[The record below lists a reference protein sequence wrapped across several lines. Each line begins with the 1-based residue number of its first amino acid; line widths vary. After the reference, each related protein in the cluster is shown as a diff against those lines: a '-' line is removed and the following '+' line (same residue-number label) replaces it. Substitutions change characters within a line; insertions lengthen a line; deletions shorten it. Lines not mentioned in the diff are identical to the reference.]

1 MQFSFNF
8 DSYEKSGKSKKD
20 AIDYLKTL
28 DSYVNFDKLEKD
40 YNNDDDAIFD
50 QLKKANIT
58 FRKKD
63 TQPTSQNTQNTTNN
77 QNANS
82 STEDTQNNAL
92 NANANS
98 QNTTA
103 LNDNLQNTTNNQ
115 NLNTQINEPEQPLNA
130 KTNQGQGNTLTNE
143 KNTQINAQNTQNE
156 EEQKLAKKEEELN
169 HRGFWEKVKDDFL
182 EETGAGQLMDLA
194 NEGLKKLGYDNK
206 DYVTEDE
213 KTQIYDKAL
222 NSARQKIANGGS
234 YDDLTPLEK
243 DILAKKDN
251 TGTHQAFAKEQQR
264 SEIEKKD
271 KLDKKDMDLI
281 NSDLGFFNT
290 LFNSDKESKKEWEE
304 KRQSEGII
312 SQDIQKAVN
321 TLKQF
326 DEGSLL
332 KNVVFANK
340 DEELQYK
347 KNLLDDAYKIAE
359 LNGFN
364 DVGMDKKGDIYFI
377 KTDADGNEKKYLVN
391 TGFFDNFM
399 NMLNDSKF
407 ELAGGIAGALKG
419 AKRGTSPMSKALNSI
434 AGGALGSFAGAAAD
448 AKLADMYLNRESD
461 FKKNLDYAL
470 QAGLLSAAGDG
481 VMLGLTHGMSKAIQ
495 PIKTAVD
502 KAGNLLSE
510 RTALGFLKTIPTQNI
525 KAAENV
531 IDEVF
536 TPQMKEDLKAA
547 KESLG
552 GAVNGSDL
560 QNPILEKLKDT
571 FTKKYGANDEKTQK
585 IAKLADI
592 FNGNSLKTRQ
602 QDMLD
607 LIRSDKEGTTL
618 SYLLEVAK
626 DDVKI
631 QQNLKNML
639 NLSTSQ
645 VKRNLENLKINP
657 YEIKQI
663 MDDFETGNKN
673 AFKEVE
679 NQISNLYDDKMKVV
693 LDPSEYNKIK
703 QEFIDNGVPLEEATP
718 FLRDLENNVF
728 SPEGVTFSKLNNFR
742 KNLNYY
748 IYNKD
753 KTPNFVNS
761 VKKLAEGTLK
771 NEIDK
776 GIDNIFKEN
785 PAAYDSIKKLYS
797 SSLQD
802 YAAMKELNESVKR
815 LGLQDAQKS
824 TDEVVDNLIK
834 YAKGQGEN
842 GVNNLNKIKNYLGK
856 DNHAFLEMQILNRIF
871 KESMVENERAKLS
884 VLDSDK
890 FLNKVKELVGNNA
903 PAPQGAFSTPQ
914 ARGGAS
920 AGAIENENIAKYAL
934 NKTEFEKRNAL
945 KEDLKSLKDI
955 DFTNENS
962 GLKASLS
969 NTGIKKA
976 LSDRAI
982 SKSVNNGFN
991 ASDHLEAVQ
1000 DIKNLF
1006 EKAHLKQSTEDLKHG
1021 DKALKV
1027 YRFESDFKDGKALIL
1042 VKESLDKDKKKIYT
1056 LELENLEKHTKPQY
1070 ALFTSKE
1077 AQDFLNIVEGFHK
1090 LYKNDASIAKNFT
1103 QTTAQKM
1110 GTSIATSAEGAIK
1123 QKVIKGAFDPIF
1135 RLLPEKIFFGMFSK
1149 QIQGGAL
1156 RYHLKKAL
1164 SRSLN
1169 YNDFKLKL
1177 EKELQKT
1184 HFNSKTKELL
1194 NDLMD
1199 NLDQFNKTKE
1209 EVLNA
1214 KALKEQ
1220 EARDA
1225 ELALIREQKEKQE
1238 EFFKQKEE
1246 EFGQE
1251 AINNNALKQG
1261 EAIEIQGLGNEN
1273 SHLNASTEPSLQQ
1286 PLKNTE
1292 KIYLKENDEPLNV
1305 EYAVVKK
1312 DQVKPTF
1319 EHGGPQGRT
1328 EKQEA
1333 LINKI
1338 TNDFNPD
1345 LLVSIKGDLKKGN
1358 PIILKDGQVL
1368 AGNHRSEAIKN
1379 LNGEQ
1384 LERYKK
1390 AVKDNFNIDLK
1401 DDEMLVRLVKDNDDA
1416 KIKRYAFASNEG
1428 MENNLSEQ
1436 SLVLFS
1442 KYKNEIDKL
1451 KKSDM
1456 KFNADDLYNEK
1467 NMVMKAL
1474 GENSLTKLE
1483 DTNKALFYSL
1493 LRGANANVVKAL
1505 EELEKQNL
1513 EELSK
1518 TLSMFYDNAGGF
1530 FNITHDTDMP
1540 LMSNLQ
1546 NYLSDAFVKTARK
1559 TESRESDFTKLSEDI
1574 KAFLNNAD
1582 KETAL
1587 KLNPNLVNDLKSQ
1600 ALGVGFA
1607 RFSRLENP
1615 NTNLFDFLKDLKKTF
1630 EEKGQPDLFSGKEGT
1645 PLNKRN
1651 EYDFI
1656 EELLLQGQDSKAKFD
1671 LINQI
1676 RELRDWQNDPAHF
1689 KPKEEEIKTTREI
1702 INQAKA
1708 NGLSVKETRKAVE
1721 ANKVL
1726 KEEKL
1731 KQEIK
1736 EAKEKHNALKENESE
1751 NSHLKEEETQNP
1763 QNPIDN
1769 TQNNQNVNSQN
1780 QPLKT
1785 QPQSK
1790 IFNQEENE
1798 NIRNLEKEYR
1808 EAYNKWESLE
1818 AQNRERI
1825 DKWNER
1831 LEEDNK
1837 NIEEGFKS
1845 LGVEALKY
1853 DAFNHIFSR
1862 YGGLGGTGK
1871 NIRNIINDLRP
1882 HLTEEELKSLKDN
1895 EPLIEKIESLGKE
1908 ALDLNA
1914 KIKDYSVLMREKHKG
1929 QHIVK
1934 EHREEHEAQ
1943 QRMHKIREDL
1953 NDARVKRAYRLK
1965 ELIEKNEPIRSKEEY
1980 NYINEA
1986 LSDGPLKIML
1996 DKKIK
2001 HLNKKMENFLKADEF
2016 NQSTTIQANQHLG
2029 AGLFGGMINGLSED
2043 ENGNL
2048 TFNPQDFLKGFAAGG
2063 LGSLGMNKALKVI
2076 KQNPQ
2081 LKRNLLNELKKSLS
2095 ITHGDLAKV
2104 YPVFKNTQ
2112 RFKATKKDK
2121 ALNIQARLA
2130 LKLLEK
2136 KRERDYGM

>member
-82 STEDTQNNAL
+82 STDNTQNNAL

-304 KRQSEGII
+304 KRQSEGIV

-1751 NSHLKEEETQNP
+1751 NLYGKEGEEEIKGENFTIKKDKEAKSDLNVKMQVEPYVRDLANLTSQNIKADLYFLAKKHPEMFKKPSDAFKLLKEIKENPTFFYKNNRMDIALIAKRLEDDKLGKLGIDKETGEVRHLTKSRNADKENERIHKRDGKSPLAESPYSAQ
-1763 QNPIDN
+1763 PILSEDSEPTADGVKTLLKGN
-1769 TQNNQNVNSQN
+1769 EDFTQKEHKPSLSESEAN
-1780 QPLKT
+1780 QPL
-1785 QPQSK
+1785 
-1790 IFNQEENE
+1790 
-1798 NIRNLEKEYR
+1798 
-1808 EAYNKWESLE
+1808 
-1818 AQNRERI
+1818 
-1825 DKWNER
+1825 
-1831 LEEDNK
+1831 
-1837 NIEEGFKS
+1837 
-1845 LGVEALKY
+1845 
-1853 DAFNHIFSR
+1853 
-1862 YGGLGGTGK
+1862 
-1871 NIRNIINDLRP
+1871 
-1882 HLTEEELKSLKDN
+1882 
-1895 EPLIEKIESLGKE
+1895 
-1908 ALDLNA
+1908 
-1914 KIKDYSVLMREKHKG
+1914 
-1929 QHIVK
+1929 
-1934 EHREEHEAQ
+1934 
-1943 QRMHKIREDL
+1943 
-1953 NDARVKRAYRLK
+1953 
-1965 ELIEKNEPIRSKEEY
+1965 
-1980 NYINEA
+1980 
-1986 LSDGPLKIML
+1986 SD
-1996 DKKIK
+1996 
-2001 HLNKKMENFLKADEF
+2001 

-2104 YPVFKNTQ
+2104 YPVFKNTKP
-2112 RFKATKKDK
+2112 FKATKKDK

>member
-1 MQFSFNF
+1 MDEFLIPIDNQK
-8 DSYEKSGKSKKD
+8 DKEKQ
-20 AIDYLKTL
+20 
-28 DSYVNFDKLEKD
+28 
-40 YNNDDDAIFD
+40 NNA
-50 QLKKANIT
+50 LNA
-58 FRKKD
+58 
-63 TQPTSQNTQNTTNN
+63 
-77 QNANS
+77 NANS
-82 STEDTQNNAL
+82 SFNTQNNAL

-103 LNDNLQNTTNNQ
+103 LNANLQNTQNNQ

-130 KTNQGQGNTLTNE
+130 KTNQGQGNTLPNE

-156 EEQKLAKKEEELN
+156 EEQKLAKSISCPAPVSSKKSSLTFPQKPRWFN
-169 HRGFWEKVKDDFL
+169 SSSF
-182 EETGAGQLMDLA
+182 LA

-234 YDDLTPLEK
+234 YDNLTPLEK

-251 TGTHQAFAKEQQR
+251 TGTKAAFEKEQQR

-419 AKRGTSPMSKALNSI
+419 AKRGTSPMAKALNSI

-693 LDPSEYNKIK
+693 LEPSEYNKIK

-761 VKKLAEGTLK
+761 VKKLAEGVLK

-934 NKTEFEKRNAL
+934 NKTELEKRNAL
-945 KEDLKSLKDI
+945 KEELKSLKDI

-1070 ALFTSKE
+1070 AVFTSKE
-1077 AQDFLNIVEGFHK
+1077 AQDFLNIVDGFHK

-1194 NDLMD
+1194 NDLME

-1209 EVLNA
+1209 EVLEAKARENLSKEEALNKLENLRGEEIPKELNIETFYKELNSVENKENFIKHLQSREDAQSRLAYLNLVKPTLETPDLILKNKERQEFIKKFTDGKDFFSLLITEENGKRLITFLPRTREDFIIKKIDNA
-1214 KALKEQ
+1214 DLIQTFTGRASENMNGLANENLAKPSLKNTEENLNEQKALKESERENLNGKEGEENENINK
-1220 EARDA
+1220 EAADLWKKTFNLKSVNDSFIPAFKPEVKEALNKALKGEEIKLTKGSLIKLIERDRTDFIPFIKDTLEEPEA
-1225 ELALIREQKEKQE
+1225 VIKQADGALIFVKGYKDKKYFTSVARSDNGEWTIRSNAPKILNNLNNKIKEGGEVLYSDLSELPIIDQPALATKSLNSETNHEASIANQNLNGNNHLDLNEPRLNETERPTIKVFNEDILANNNKE
-1238 EFFKQKEE
+1238 EFK
-1246 EFGQE
+1246 
-1251 AINNNALKQG
+1251 ALKDNQS
-1261 EAIEIQGLGNEN
+1261 EN
-1273 SHLNASTEPSLQQ
+1273 SHL
-1286 PLKNTE
+1286 
-1292 KIYLKENDEPLNV
+1292 
-1305 EYAVVKK
+1305 
-1312 DQVKPTF
+1312 
-1319 EHGGPQGRT
+1319 
-1328 EKQEA
+1328 
-1333 LINKI
+1333 
-1338 TNDFNPD
+1338 
-1345 LLVSIKGDLKKGN
+1345 
-1358 PIILKDGQVL
+1358 
-1368 AGNHRSEAIKN
+1368 
-1379 LNGEQ
+1379 
-1384 LERYKK
+1384 
-1390 AVKDNFNIDLK
+1390 
-1401 DDEMLVRLVKDNDDA
+1401 
-1416 KIKRYAFASNEG
+1416 
-1428 MENNLSEQ
+1428 
-1436 SLVLFS
+1436 
-1442 KYKNEIDKL
+1442 
-1451 KKSDM
+1451 
-1456 KFNADDLYNEK
+1456 
-1467 NMVMKAL
+1467 
-1474 GENSLTKLE
+1474 
-1483 DTNKALFYSL
+1483 
-1493 LRGANANVVKAL
+1493 
-1505 EELEKQNL
+1505 
-1513 EELSK
+1513 
-1518 TLSMFYDNAGGF
+1518 
-1530 FNITHDTDMP
+1530 
-1540 LMSNLQ
+1540 
-1546 NYLSDAFVKTARK
+1546 
-1559 TESRESDFTKLSEDI
+1559 
-1574 KAFLNNAD
+1574 
-1582 KETAL
+1582 
-1587 KLNPNLVNDLKSQ
+1587 
-1600 ALGVGFA
+1600 
-1607 RFSRLENP
+1607 
-1615 NTNLFDFLKDLKKTF
+1615 
-1630 EEKGQPDLFSGKEGT
+1630 
-1645 PLNKRN
+1645 
-1651 EYDFI
+1651 
-1656 EELLLQGQDSKAKFD
+1656 
-1671 LINQI
+1671 
-1676 RELRDWQNDPAHF
+1676 
-1689 KPKEEEIKTTREI
+1689 KEEEIKTTREI

-1721 ANKVL
+1721 ANKAL

-1736 EAKEKHNALKENESE
+1736 EAKEKHNALKESENLNSQMIEKNKEEERTKTQSE
-1751 NSHLKEEETQNP
+1751 NSHLKEEETQNT
-1763 QNPIDN
+1763 QTSTDN
-1769 TQNNQNVNSQN
+1769 TQNNQNVNSNTQN

-1798 NIRNLEKEYR
+1798 NIRNLDCG
-1808 EAYNKWESLE
+1808 W
-1818 AQNRERI
+1818 
-1825 DKWNER
+1825 
-1831 LEEDNK
+1831 
-1837 NIEEGFKS
+1837 
-1845 LGVEALKY
+1845 
-1853 DAFNHIFSR
+1853 
-1862 YGGLGGTGK
+1862 
-1871 NIRNIINDLRP
+1871 
-1882 HLTEEELKSLKDN
+1882 
-1895 EPLIEKIESLGKE
+1895 
-1908 ALDLNA
+1908 
-1914 KIKDYSVLMREKHKG
+1914 
-1929 QHIVK
+1929 
-1934 EHREEHEAQ
+1934 
-1943 QRMHKIREDL
+1943 
-1953 NDARVKRAYRLK
+1953 
-1965 ELIEKNEPIRSKEEY
+1965 
-1980 NYINEA
+1980 
-1986 LSDGPLKIML
+1986 
-1996 DKKIK
+1996 
-2001 HLNKKMENFLKADEF
+2001 
-2016 NQSTTIQANQHLG
+2016 
-2029 AGLFGGMINGLSED
+2029 
-2043 ENGNL
+2043 
-2048 TFNPQDFLKGFAAGG
+2048 
-2063 LGSLGMNKALKVI
+2063 
-2076 KQNPQ
+2076 
-2081 LKRNLLNELKKSLS
+2081 
-2095 ITHGDLAKV
+2095 
-2104 YPVFKNTQ
+2104 VFKGW
-2112 RFKATKKDK
+2112 FCV
-2121 ALNIQARLA
+2121 
-2130 LKLLEK
+2130 LEFTF
-2136 KRERDYGM
+2136 

>member
-1220 EARDA
+1220 EA
-1225 ELALIREQKEKQE
+1225 
-1238 EFFKQKEE
+1238 
-1246 EFGQE
+1246 
-1251 AINNNALKQG
+1251 INNADPIQTFTSRASENMNGLAEENLAKPSLKNTEENLNEPNALKESESENLNSDLSELPIIDQPALATKSLNSETNH
-1261 EAIEIQGLGNEN
+1261 EASIAKQNLNGNNQIDFSKSSIKDIKHEFLQELKPYFNQVLENTDKNKAYFNLKSLNKMMSDRAISKSVNNGFTREEHLEAVRNIKNLFENSKLVNSHTDNKNLEDNIIIHRYNAPFENANALITAKESLDKNKNKLYTLELELTPRFNETERPTIKVSNEDSLDSRKGHGGQNMPNIVKANEDILANNNKEEFKALKDNESEN
-1273 SHLNASTEPSLQQ
+1273 SHL
-1286 PLKNTE
+1286 
-1292 KIYLKENDEPLNV
+1292 
-1305 EYAVVKK
+1305 
-1312 DQVKPTF
+1312 
-1319 EHGGPQGRT
+1319 
-1328 EKQEA
+1328 
-1333 LINKI
+1333 
-1338 TNDFNPD
+1338 
-1345 LLVSIKGDLKKGN
+1345 
-1358 PIILKDGQVL
+1358 
-1368 AGNHRSEAIKN
+1368 
-1379 LNGEQ
+1379 
-1384 LERYKK
+1384 
-1390 AVKDNFNIDLK
+1390 
-1401 DDEMLVRLVKDNDDA
+1401 
-1416 KIKRYAFASNEG
+1416 
-1428 MENNLSEQ
+1428 
-1436 SLVLFS
+1436 
-1442 KYKNEIDKL
+1442 
-1451 KKSDM
+1451 
-1456 KFNADDLYNEK
+1456 
-1467 NMVMKAL
+1467 
-1474 GENSLTKLE
+1474 
-1483 DTNKALFYSL
+1483 
-1493 LRGANANVVKAL
+1493 
-1505 EELEKQNL
+1505 
-1513 EELSK
+1513 
-1518 TLSMFYDNAGGF
+1518 
-1530 FNITHDTDMP
+1530 
-1540 LMSNLQ
+1540 
-1546 NYLSDAFVKTARK
+1546 
-1559 TESRESDFTKLSEDI
+1559 
-1574 KAFLNNAD
+1574 
-1582 KETAL
+1582 
-1587 KLNPNLVNDLKSQ
+1587 
-1600 ALGVGFA
+1600 
-1607 RFSRLENP
+1607 
-1615 NTNLFDFLKDLKKTF
+1615 
-1630 EEKGQPDLFSGKEGT
+1630 
-1645 PLNKRN
+1645 
-1651 EYDFI
+1651 
-1656 EELLLQGQDSKAKFD
+1656 
-1671 LINQI
+1671 
-1676 RELRDWQNDPAHF
+1676 
-1689 KPKEEEIKTTREI
+1689 KEEEIKTTREI

-1751 NSHLKEEETQNP
+1751 NLYGKEGEENGIKKEAADLWKNTFNLKSVNDSFIPAFKPEVKEALNKALKGEEIKLTKGSLIKLIERDRTDFIP
-1763 QNPIDN
+1763 FIKDTLEEPEAVILDN
-1769 TQNNQNVNSQN
+1769 EDALIFVKDINKKYYLTSIGKNYNGKWVISSISYKSLNTLKNRLNDEGRLIFLDKEASNILAEAFTAKTFSSKLESNFTKHELIENLSEAN
-1780 QPLKT
+1780 QPL
-1785 QPQSK
+1785 
-1790 IFNQEENE
+1790 
-1798 NIRNLEKEYR
+1798 
-1808 EAYNKWESLE
+1808 
-1818 AQNRERI
+1818 
-1825 DKWNER
+1825 
-1831 LEEDNK
+1831 
-1837 NIEEGFKS
+1837 
-1845 LGVEALKY
+1845 
-1853 DAFNHIFSR
+1853 
-1862 YGGLGGTGK
+1862 
-1871 NIRNIINDLRP
+1871 
-1882 HLTEEELKSLKDN
+1882 
-1895 EPLIEKIESLGKE
+1895 
-1908 ALDLNA
+1908 
-1914 KIKDYSVLMREKHKG
+1914 
-1929 QHIVK
+1929 
-1934 EHREEHEAQ
+1934 
-1943 QRMHKIREDL
+1943 
-1953 NDARVKRAYRLK
+1953 
-1965 ELIEKNEPIRSKEEY
+1965 
-1980 NYINEA
+1980 
-1986 LSDGPLKIML
+1986 SD
-1996 DKKIK
+1996 
-2001 HLNKKMENFLKADEF
+2001 

-2104 YPVFKNTQ
+2104 YPVFKNTKP
-2112 RFKATKKDK
+2112 FKATKKDK
-2121 ALNIQARLA
+2121 ALNIQAKAALRDLQIENMQDVLKNLNINPLPRELNEEEIQGLLKSFDNEKNIKEHLFTRTDAKLRKSLFRL
-2130 LKLLEK
+2130 LKDTQNDPQIHYIKNGRDKKVKRYKGDENEPYFYVLITQDKDKTFITHFKNTDEK
-2136 KRERDYGM
+2136 YLSKELINADKIIKDADIIETLRRQTGDNKVSTHDANSS

>member
-63 TQPTSQNTQNTTNN
+63 TQANTQNTTNN

-103 LNDNLQNTTNNQ
+103 LNANSQNTTNNQ

-130 KTNQGQGNTLTNE
+130 KTNQGQGNTLPNE

-156 EEQKLAKKEEELN
+156 EEQKLAKKEEDLN

-194 NEGLKKLGYDNK
+194 NEGLKKIGYDNK

-251 TGTHQAFAKEQQR
+251 TGTKAAFEKEQQR

-602 QDMLD
+602 QDILD

-728 SPEGVTFSKLNNFR
+728 SPDGVTFSKLNNFR

-934 NKTEFEKRNAL
+934 NKTELEKRNAL

-1199 NLDQFNKTKE
+1199 NLDQFNKAKE

-1220 EARDA
+1220 EA
-1225 ELALIREQKEKQE
+1225 
-1238 EFFKQKEE
+1238 
-1246 EFGQE
+1246 
-1251 AINNNALKQG
+1251 INNADP
-1261 EAIEIQGLGNEN
+1261 IQTFTSRASENMNGLAEEN
-1273 SHLNASTEPSLQQ
+1273 LAKPS
-1286 PLKNTE
+1286 LKNTE
-1292 KIYLKENDEPLNV
+1292 E
-1305 EYAVVKK
+1305 
-1312 DQVKPTF
+1312 
-1319 EHGGPQGRT
+1319 
-1328 EKQEA
+1328 
-1333 LINKI
+1333 
-1338 TNDFNPD
+1338 
-1345 LLVSIKGDLKKGN
+1345 
-1358 PIILKDGQVL
+1358 
-1368 AGNHRSEAIKN
+1368 N
-1379 LNGEQ
+1379 LNE
-1384 LERYKK
+1384 
-1390 AVKDNFNIDLK
+1390 
-1401 DDEMLVRLVKDNDDA
+1401 
-1416 KIKRYAFASNEG
+1416 
-1428 MENNLSEQ
+1428 
-1436 SLVLFS
+1436 
-1442 KYKNEIDKL
+1442 
-1451 KKSDM
+1451 
-1456 KFNADDLYNEK
+1456 
-1467 NMVMKAL
+1467 
-1474 GENSLTKLE
+1474 
-1483 DTNKALFYSL
+1483 
-1493 LRGANANVVKAL
+1493 
-1505 EELEKQNL
+1505 
-1513 EELSK
+1513 
-1518 TLSMFYDNAGGF
+1518 
-1530 FNITHDTDMP
+1530 P
-1540 LMSNLQ
+1540 
-1546 NYLSDAFVKTARK
+1546 
-1559 TESRESDFTKLSEDI
+1559 
-1574 KAFLNNAD
+1574 
-1582 KETAL
+1582 
-1587 KLNPNLVNDLKSQ
+1587 
-1600 ALGVGFA
+1600 
-1607 RFSRLENP
+1607 
-1615 NTNLFDFLKDLKKTF
+1615 
-1630 EEKGQPDLFSGKEGT
+1630 
-1645 PLNKRN
+1645 
-1651 EYDFI
+1651 
-1656 EELLLQGQDSKAKFD
+1656 
-1671 LINQI
+1671 
-1676 RELRDWQNDPAHF
+1676 
-1689 KPKEEEIKTTREI
+1689 
-1702 INQAKA
+1702 
-1708 NGLSVKETRKAVE
+1708 
-1721 ANKVL
+1721 
-1726 KEEKL
+1726 
-1731 KQEIK
+1731 
-1736 EAKEKHNALKENESE
+1736 NALKESESE
-1751 NSHLKEEETQNP
+1751 NLNSDLSELPIIDQPALATKSLNSETNHEASIAKQNLNGNNQIDFSKSSIKDIKHEFLQELKPYFNQVLENTDKNKAYFNLKSLNKMMSDRAISKSVNNGFTREEHLEAVRNIKNLFENSKLVNSHTDNKNLEDNIIIHRYNAPFENANALITAKESLDKNKNKLYTLELELTPRFNETERPTIKVSNEDSLDSRKGHGGQNMPNIVKANEDILANNNKEEFKALKDNESKNSQLKEEETQNT
-1763 QNPIDN
+1763 QNTIDN
-1769 TQNNQNVNSQN
+1769 TQNNQNVNSNTQN

-1929 QHIVK
+1929 AHIVK

-2063 LGSLGMNKALKVI
+2063 VGSLGMNKALKVI

-2104 YPVFKNTQ
+2104 YPVFKNTKP
-2112 RFKATKKDK
+2112 FKATKKDK
-2121 ALNIQARLA
+2121 ALNIQAKAALRDLQIENMQDVLKNLNINPLPRELNEEEIQGLLKSFDNEKNIKEHLFTRTDAKLRKSLFRL
-2130 LKLLEK
+2130 LKDTQNDPQIHYIKNGRDK
-2136 KRERDYGM
+2136 KLKRYKGDKDEPYFYVLITQDKDKTFITHFKNTNIKYLSRELINADKIIKDAATIETL

>member
-63 TQPTSQNTQNTTNN
+63 TQANTQNTTNN

-103 LNDNLQNTTNNQ
+103 LNANSQNTTNNQ

-130 KTNQGQGNTLTNE
+130 KTNQTQGNTLTNE

-156 EEQKLAKKEEELN
+156 EEQKLAKKEEDLN

-194 NEGLKKLGYDNK
+194 NEGLKKIGYDNK

-251 TGTHQAFAKEQQR
+251 TGTKAAFAKEQQR

-728 SPEGVTFSKLNNFR
+728 SPDGVTFSKLNNFR

-934 NKTEFEKRNAL
+934 NKTELEKRNAL

-1070 ALFTSKE
+1070 AVFTSKE

-1199 NLDQFNKTKE
+1199 NLDQFNKAKE

-1220 EARDA
+1220 EA
-1225 ELALIREQKEKQE
+1225 
-1238 EFFKQKEE
+1238 
-1246 EFGQE
+1246 
-1251 AINNNALKQG
+1251 INNADP
-1261 EAIEIQGLGNEN
+1261 IQTFTSRASENMNGLAEEN
-1273 SHLNASTEPSLQQ
+1273 LAKPS
-1286 PLKNTE
+1286 LKNTE
-1292 KIYLKENDEPLNV
+1292 E
-1305 EYAVVKK
+1305 
-1312 DQVKPTF
+1312 
-1319 EHGGPQGRT
+1319 
-1328 EKQEA
+1328 
-1333 LINKI
+1333 
-1338 TNDFNPD
+1338 
-1345 LLVSIKGDLKKGN
+1345 
-1358 PIILKDGQVL
+1358 
-1368 AGNHRSEAIKN
+1368 N
-1379 LNGEQ
+1379 LNE
-1384 LERYKK
+1384 
-1390 AVKDNFNIDLK
+1390 
-1401 DDEMLVRLVKDNDDA
+1401 
-1416 KIKRYAFASNEG
+1416 
-1428 MENNLSEQ
+1428 
-1436 SLVLFS
+1436 
-1442 KYKNEIDKL
+1442 
-1451 KKSDM
+1451 
-1456 KFNADDLYNEK
+1456 
-1467 NMVMKAL
+1467 
-1474 GENSLTKLE
+1474 
-1483 DTNKALFYSL
+1483 
-1493 LRGANANVVKAL
+1493 
-1505 EELEKQNL
+1505 
-1513 EELSK
+1513 
-1518 TLSMFYDNAGGF
+1518 
-1530 FNITHDTDMP
+1530 P
-1540 LMSNLQ
+1540 
-1546 NYLSDAFVKTARK
+1546 
-1559 TESRESDFTKLSEDI
+1559 
-1574 KAFLNNAD
+1574 
-1582 KETAL
+1582 
-1587 KLNPNLVNDLKSQ
+1587 
-1600 ALGVGFA
+1600 
-1607 RFSRLENP
+1607 
-1615 NTNLFDFLKDLKKTF
+1615 
-1630 EEKGQPDLFSGKEGT
+1630 
-1645 PLNKRN
+1645 
-1651 EYDFI
+1651 
-1656 EELLLQGQDSKAKFD
+1656 
-1671 LINQI
+1671 
-1676 RELRDWQNDPAHF
+1676 
-1689 KPKEEEIKTTREI
+1689 
-1702 INQAKA
+1702 
-1708 NGLSVKETRKAVE
+1708 
-1721 ANKVL
+1721 
-1726 KEEKL
+1726 
-1731 KQEIK
+1731 
-1736 EAKEKHNALKENESE
+1736 NALKESESENLNSDLSELPIIDQPALATKSLNSETNHEASIAKQNLNGNNQIDFSKSSIKDIKHEFLQELKPYFNQVLENTDKNKAYFNLKSLNKMMSDRAISKSVNNGFTREEHLEAVRNIKNLFENSKLVNSHTDNKNLEDNIIIHRYNAPFENANALITAKESLDKNKNKLYTLELELTPRFNETERPTIKVSNEDSLDSRKGHGGQNMPNIVKANEDILANNNKEEFKALKDNESE

-1929 QHIVK
+1929 AHIVK

-2063 LGSLGMNKALKVI
+2063 VGSLGMNKALKVI

-2104 YPVFKNTQ
+2104 YPVFKNTKP
-2112 RFKATKKDK
+2112 FKATKKDK
-2121 ALNIQARLA
+2121 ALNIQAKAALRDLQIENMQDVLKNLNINPLPRELNEEEIQGLLKSFDNEKNIKEHLFTRTDAKLRKSLFRL
-2130 LKLLEK
+2130 LKDTQNDPQIHYIKNGRDK
-2136 KRERDYGM
+2136 KLKRYKGDKDEPYFYVLITQDKDKTFITHFKNTNIKYLSRELINADKIIKDAATIETL